1 MIARA
6 RSAITISR
14 KAQIAIDALQ
24 SADRKRV
31 VRAIELL
38 SHPVADVLSHNQV
51 RKLAGVDRLFVLR
64 ATHRLRVVFSISD
77 GQIEVV
83 DIVPLDR
90 LDRIFR
96 SAA

>member
-1 MIARA
+1 MISET

-24 SADRKRV
+24 SADRKHV
-31 VRAIELL
+31 AQAIELL

-51 RKLAGVDRLFVLR
+51 RKLAGPDKLFVLR
-64 ATHRLRVVFSISD
+64 ATHRLRVVFSISE

-83 DIVPLDR
+83 DIVPVDR

-96 SAA
+96 SAG